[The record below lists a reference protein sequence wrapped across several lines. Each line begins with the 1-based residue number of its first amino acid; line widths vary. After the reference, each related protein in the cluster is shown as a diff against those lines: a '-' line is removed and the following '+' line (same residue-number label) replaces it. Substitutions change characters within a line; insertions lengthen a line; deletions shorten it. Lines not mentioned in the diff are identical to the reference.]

1 MKEIAKM
8 INQDQK
14 MICAVAKTETNMKKK
29 KLDKVRS
36 SLLHTIQ
43 SKDIS

>member
-8 INQDQK
+8 INQDQQ
-14 MICAVAKTETNMKKK
+14 MICAVAKMETDIKK
-29 KLDKVRS
+29 KLSKVRS
-36 SLLHTIQ
+36 SLLHTNQ

>member
-29 KLDKVRS
+29 LDKVRS